1 MIGYSG
7 YIAGVGPENVYA
19 KTYSRATLDSSSNAI
34 PRGIDQPAN
43 LKFQT
48 SSGSEFI
55 HHNADAHESVSQVVG
70 VQRNQDTYKRVSRQ
84 FLSCLMQEV
93 GFQNSNHCVTLPS
106 FCEIYSQ

>member
-1 MIGYSG
+1 MFERNTGNIPGYTGHQRGVEPVDSAPGKKVGIKHIPGYSG

-48 SSGSEFI
+48 SSGCEYI

-70 VQRNQDTYKRVSRQ
+70 VQRN
-84 FLSCLMQEV
+84 
-93 GFQNSNHCVTLPS
+93 
-106 FCEIYSQ
+106 

>member
-1 MIGYSG
+1 MILVLGYSG

-70 VQRNQDTYKRVSRQ
+70 VKRNQDTYARVSKH
-84 FLSCLMQEV
+84 S
-93 GFQNSNHCVTLPS
+93 SSHPS
-106 FCEIYSQ
+106 LRLASSF